1 MSVLQD
7 SDLRSDV
14 VAKGAAL
21 SACEKVPWTW
31 QRGQLLMKRGPCLV
45 NATSWAQE
53 HWRWPLELLRAAVS
67 GARIA
72 GDTVLWTTAVTG
84 SWRGAVGR
92 LRAMAQR
99 PVVQDTDS
107 FNVAGSACARAA
119 AWEEDGATA
128 LGLFL
133 HHGLRRGLVAFGAA
147 IDACE
152 SWTLGYTL
160 LQQMRQEQNLP
171 DARLR
176 SCAISAEGCAS
187 CTAVIFSCVAA
198 WPRAF
203 QLLQRLPHLAL
214 APDRLLLG
222 SAVARGELAAGLASP
237 GIWRGARVER
247 LGRHLA
253 ELVRDL
259 EAAAGEGRRGSQRAL
274 HEIAVNCNV
283 SVAGSPWQT
292 KRVLL
297 SADGFSLVDRPGQVT
312 SGTMETELTPWSQV
326 QSPGPEAS
334 EPGGAETPR
343 WGLIRWLRA
352 PSEPVRSNLFQAE
365 MQLSD
370 RRITLQFGAAG
381 PPELMKRLWQ
391 ASQGQGESTGPK
403 CNVQPL
409 IDLLGKCTE
418 GQHGLE
424 LNEVFA
430 EPLAVDLS
438 LYEVRKRLRDDE
450 QNPLRRMHEA
460 SRAENV
466 TSWSW
471 SNEWL
476 SPGEVKF
483 FEFKQIL
490 PGGLGPSD
498 TRVTAVYYLEPD
510 QPEEVVL
517 HKDIP
522 FKDDFLVYTKHI
534 FSQAA
539 SGAVC
544 LQIEVGIHWIGSPL
558 KLGLLKPTIRQQSK
572 NETAG
577 SGQAPR
583 RLWLAAERKPDVA
596 LRLRVRGS
604 HQDRGGFRVV

>member
-1 MSVLQD
+1 MACVRTFCYRLSGRGPPGGREPLNETVEEAARETLPQVQHLQLQYERLLPA
-7 SDLRSDV
+7 LRE
-14 VAKGAAL
+14 AL
-21 SACEKVPWTW
+21 S
-31 QRGQLLMKRGPCLV
+31 
-45 NATSWAQE
+45 
-53 HWRWPLELLRAAVS
+53 S
-67 GARIA
+67 GRC
-72 GDTVLWTTAVTG
+72 
-84 SWRGAVGR
+84 S
-92 LRAMAQR
+92 Q
-99 PVVQDTDS
+99 
-107 FNVAGSACARAA
+107 
-119 AWEEDGATA
+119 
-128 LGLFL
+128 
-133 HHGLRRGLVAFGAA
+133 
-147 IDACE
+147 
-152 SWTLGYTL
+152 
-160 LQQMRQEQNLP
+160 
-171 DARLR
+171 
-176 SCAISAEGCAS
+176 
-187 CTAVIFSCVAA
+187 
-198 WPRAF
+198 
-203 QLLQRLPHLAL
+203 
-214 APDRLLLG
+214 
-222 SAVARGELAAGLASP
+222 
-237 GIWRGARVER
+237 ARVER

-517 HKDIP
+517 HKVNKAWDIP

-577 SGQAPR
+577 SGQA
-583 RLWLAAERKPDVA
+583 L
-596 LRLRVRGS
+596 VRS
-604 HQDRGGFRVV
+604 LDTSNQ